1 MRAILQRCLAR
12 IFLSV
17 LKLRYHIEVKG
28 LDRVIEESKK
38 RSGGT
43 LFISSH
49 PAMTDPILTFVLLW
63 KNFQPRPIATEYVYE
78 MPVVHQL
85 MKWIRGVPVPNFKT
99 TGNALKKQRGERT
112 FRRIHQGLQR
122 GDNFVINPAGRLKLT
137 NYEAMGGAS
146 WAHRLISE
154 IPDVNV
160 VLVKHVGLWGSSYS
174 RAITGRSPQLWSATF
189 AALKMVLKNGIFF
202 SPKRRVVVEFFTPD
216 EKFPRKTSRMEFNRY
231 LEKWLNVQSEGAAG
245 EPLALVSTSRW
256 RNEFPEIAE
265 VFQQE
270 EGKIELERIPLNV
283 REAILKELARMT
295 KLPRRAITPEKQ
307 LGRDLGLDSLDAAEL
322 IVFLDDQFSI
332 GGVRTQDLTSVGQ
345 LMAVAAGQIDLQ
357 ATQEAEQDEIAS
369 GWNEKGSRPPVLA
382 PEGRSI
388 QEAFLKVCDRMRHA
402 VACADKTSGSLTYR
416 QMKMRVLLLAY
427 EMRHLPGERVGILLP
442 ASVAVSVAI
451 LACQLAGKTP
461 VMINWTAGSRHLES
475 CVAQAGIHVIISSR
489 KFIDEVEGIELKPI
503 APLLYML
510 EDLRERLSL
519 RRKLKAFVESYRS
532 ADVLLDEWNGWNVEE
547 SDPAVVLFTSGT
559 ESHPKGV
566 PLSHR
571 NILSNIRACFA
582 VLPLLAKDVLYG
594 ILPPFHSFGFTI
606 TGLLPLLV
614 GLKVVYFPNPTDG
627 IRLARGIHM
636 WGITLI
642 CSAPTFIRGILHAAS
657 AEQLQT
663 IRLFIAGAEKTPRD
677 LFDEVAQLGPGKQL
691 IEGYGITECSPVLAC
706 ARPGKPQNGVGQ
718 PLPSVEVK
726 ILDLETNQVLPLE
739 QEGLIAVRGPN
750 VFSGYLNDSIASPF
764 IHIDD
769 APWYVTGDLGHV
781 DREGHL
787 VLSGRLKRF
796 VKIGGEMISL
806 QAIEEV
812 LASALIKK
820 EVAIETK
827 GPLVAVTAL
836 EHPGKKPELILVSLV
851 DLALQEANGMLAA
864 GGLPNLARLAR
875 ILRAETIPLTGTGKV
890 SYRSLHEFVVN
901 ALSADA
907 RAT

>member
-1 MRAILQRCLAR
+1 MRAILQRGLAR
-12 IFLSV
+12 LFHWV
-17 LKLRYHIEVKG
+17 LRLRYQIEVRG
-28 LDRVIEESKK
+28 LDRIVQDCKK

-49 PAMTDPILTFVLLW
+49 PAMTDPIITFVLLW
-63 KNFQPRPIATEYVYE
+63 GYFRPRPIATEYVYE
-78 MPVVHQL
+78 LPLVHQL

-112 FRRIHQGLQR
+112 FRRIHQGLKR
-122 GDNFVINPAGRLKLT
+122 GDNFVIHPAGRLKLS

-154 IPDVNV
+154 IPDVHV
-160 VLVKHVGLWGSSYS
+160 VLVKHTGLWGSSYS
-174 RAITGRSPQLWSATF
+174 RAITGRSPQLWATTF
-189 AALKMVLKNGIFF
+189 AALKMTLKNGLFF
-202 SPKRRVVVEFFTPD
+202 SPRRRVEVEFFTPN
-216 EKFPRKTSRMEFNRY
+216 EEFPRRASRVEFNRY
-231 LEKWLNVQSEGAAG
+231 LEKWLNAQNEGGAG
-245 EPLALVSTSRW
+245 EPLALVSASRW

-265 VFQQE
+265 VYQQE
-270 EGKIELERIPLNV
+270 EGKIELERIPLQV
-283 REAILKELARMT
+283 RETILKELARMT
-295 KLPRRAITPEKQ
+295 KLPRRTITPEKQ

-322 IVFLDDQFSI
+322 IVFLDEQFSI
-332 GGVRTQDLTSVGQ
+332 GGARTQDLTTVGQ
-345 LMAVAAGQIDLQ
+345 LMALAAGQMDLQ
-357 ATQEAEQDEIAS
+357 AAQEAEQDDVAS
-369 GWNEKGSRPPVLA
+369 GWHEKGSRPPVMA
-382 PEGRSI
+382 PEGRTI

-402 VACADKTSGSLTYR
+402 VACADKTSGCLTYR
-416 QMKMRVLLLAY
+416 QLKMRVLLLAY
-427 EMRHLPGERVGILLP
+427 EMRHLPGDRVGILLP
-442 ASVAVSVAI
+442 ASVAVTVAI

-461 VMINWTAGSRHLES
+461 VMINWTAGSRYLES
-475 CVAQAGIHVIISSR
+475 CVAQSGIHVIVSSR

-503 APLLYML
+503 APLLFML

-532 ADVLLDEWNGWNVEE
+532 ADVLLDEWNGWYVEE

-594 ILPPFHSFGFTI
+594 ILPPFHSFGFTV
-606 TGLLPLLV
+606 TGLLPILV

-691 IEGYGITECSPVLAC
+691 IEGYGITECAPVLAC
-706 ARPGKPQNGVGQ
+706 ARPGKPQKGVGQ
-718 PLPSVEVK
+718 PLPNIEVR
-726 ILDLETNQVLPLE
+726 ILDLETHAPLPTE
-739 QEGLIAVRGPN
+739 QEGLIAVKGPN
-750 VFSGYLNDSIASPF
+750 VFSGYLSEEIAPPF
-764 IHIDD
+764 LTIESE
-769 APWYVTGDLGHV
+769 PWYVTGDLGSL
-781 DREGHL
+781 DREGNL
-787 VLSGRLKRF
+787 LLSGRLKRF
-796 VKIGGEMISL
+796 VKVGGEMISL

-812 LASALIKK
+812 LTEALARQ
-820 EVAIETK
+820 EVAVETK
-827 GPLVAVTAL
+827 GPLIAVTAL
-836 EHPGKKPELILVSLV
+836 EQAGKKPELILVTQI
-851 DLALQEANGMLAA
+851 DLPLQVANGLLSA
-864 GGLPNLARLAR
+864 GGMTNLSRLAR
-875 ILRAETIPLTGTGKV
+875 TLKIESIPLTGTGKV
-890 SYRSLHEFVVN
+890 SYRALHEWVVESL
-901 ALSADA
+901 AASVKS
-907 RAT
+907 